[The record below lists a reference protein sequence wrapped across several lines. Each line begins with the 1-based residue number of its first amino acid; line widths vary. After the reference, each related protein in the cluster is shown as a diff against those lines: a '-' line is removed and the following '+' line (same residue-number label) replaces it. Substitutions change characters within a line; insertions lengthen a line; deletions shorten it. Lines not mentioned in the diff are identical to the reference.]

1 MPNRRSIRISLEAG
15 WVLQNYQENDTN
27 RDEL

>member
-15 WVLQNYQENDTN
+15 WVLQNYQENEPTGT
-27 RDEL
+27 EL